1 MPAISTKQFKVITPA
16 NSNTPTACVA
26 ASPAIAGR
34 TLLTIQNTGA
44 NPGLL
49 HFKEGVQADGSDIAI
64 PAGGTITYDQADTC
78 PREKVNLGSILATTW
93 AVVEQVQS

>member
-1 MPAISTKQFKVITPA
+1 MPAVNTKQFRVLTPA
-16 NSNTPTACVA
+16 LSNTPTTSVG

-49 HFKEGVQADGSDIAI
+49 HFKEAVQGDGSDIAFA
-64 PAGGTITYDQADTC
+64 AGQIVTFDQAETC
-78 PREKVNLGSILATTW
+78 PREKVTLGSALPTTW
-93 AVVEQVQS
+93 AVIEQVTS